1 MCYCVYLG
9 TNRQLEFG
17 NFVPEQTDI
26 FLQQLS
32 EEEQTFLRPKFT
44 KRNIYYVGSDTGC
57 SCGLAFES
65 ATFADPD
72 EAINKKSPT
81 RFIELLKELTLTED
95 IEYYCC
101 WEGGWDLPTEHIQEI
116 DISEISVDKN
126 YWGLTEKEFI
136 KFTRQPA

>member
-9 TNRQLEFG
+9 TNRQLELG

-72 EAINKKSPT
+72 EAINKSL
-81 RFIELLKELTLTED
+81 RRDSLNCLK
-95 IEYYCC
+95 
-101 WEGGWDLPTEHIQEI
+101 
-116 DISEISVDKN
+116 N
-126 YWGLTEKEFI
+126 
-136 KFTRQPA
+136 